1 MGVRVSTKHAGHSVV
16 GREGDGGDL
25 ESKSWDPRLPS
36 ESGPLLLCSS
46 REDVPMSTG
55 IRTSLI
61 GGGNVP
67 GERGQIYRSRR
78 DLFGLLDQFATMQV
92 RVLSKIGGL
101 DSKVVY

>member
-1 MGVRVSTKHAGHSVV
+1 MSTKHAGHSVV
-16 GREGDGGDL
+16 DREGSGGDL

-36 ESGPLLLCSS
+36 ESGPLLLCSPK
-46 REDVPMSTG
+46 EDVPISAD

-61 GGGNVP
+61 GEGNVP
-67 GERGQIYRSRR
+67 GQIYRSRH